1 MFSPDTQAR
10 LQHLYNGDSPDAMRF
25 RFGLLLF
32 DFATIVFFM
41 VSSMFDG
48 NLLIFAVDYLIALVL
63 LVDLFVRASLA
74 QDRKKWWL
82 SLQTALDVTVIV
94 SLLASMFTDNLSFLR
109 IIRTLRLL
117 RSYHVLRD
125 LRQHSRWFRMHQET
139 VESVFNL
146 FVFIFFVSA
155 CVFVAEHKVNA
166 DINNYMDALYFTVT
180 TLTTTG
186 FGDITMK
193 DPVGRMLSVVIMII
207 GVSLFLR
214 LLQTIFR
221 PPKVRFP
228 CPDCGLVHHDQ
239 DAVHCKHCGRV
250 LNIPSDGY

>member
-1 MFSPDTQAR
+1 MLPDNLKVR
-10 LQHLYNGDSPDAMRF
+10 LQHLYHGDSVEAMRF

-32 DFATIVFFM
+32 DFVTIVFFM

-48 NLLIFAVDYLIALVL
+48 LLIYAIDYLIALVL

-74 QDRKKWWL
+74 QEQKKWWL
-82 SLQTALDVTVIV
+82 SLQTALDVAVIL

-125 LRQHSRWFRMHQET
+125 LRERSRWFRMHQET

-155 CVFVAEHKVNA
+155 CVFVAEHGVNR

-214 LLQTIFR
+214 QLQTIFP
-221 PPKVRFP
+221 PPKVRFA
-228 CPDCGLVHHDQ
+228 CPDCGLIHHDQ